1 MPKIAYHSSRNRA
14 LVPYFA
20 PPRRRDRSA
29 LPCIILIGLIVGY
42 IAIALIEAAV
52 R

>member
-1 MPKIAYHSSRNRA
+1 MPKIAYHSSRHRA
-14 LVPYFA
+14 LVPFFV
-20 PPRRRDRSA
+20 PPRRRDRTA
-29 LPCIILIGLIVGY
+29 LPCVMLIGLIVGY